1 MLLSL
6 RATPHS
12 VLFSLRLSES
22 WILLL
27 RQPVLCSMRV
37 YILQPE
43 AVLRSLRATPRSM
56 RVSPAAL
63 PSALVSLRQ
72 SERGLGRTKACIG
85 RIVVSI
91 ND

>member
-43 AVLRSLRATPRSM
+43 AVLRILRAAPRSM
-56 RVSPAAL
+56 RVYILQPEAVL
-63 PSALVSLRQ
+63 RSLRATAPSDTGPSQ
-72 SERGLGRTKACIG
+72 WT
-85 RIVVSI
+85 
-91 ND
+91 